1 MTRGKFITL
10 EGIDGVGKSTQAAL
24 LAAFLINHKKIHA
37 ITTREPGGTPFGE
50 QLRKMMFDGGW
61 DGVGEVLL
69 MAAARR
75 EHVRHR
81 ISPALNDGT
90 WVVCDRFT
98 DSTIAYQ
105 GGGRG
110 VCKEWIADVMRE
122 VEEDA
127 RPDLTFYFRAPDDF
141 SPPTGDDAFE
151 QSGSEFYRAVDD
163 AYRRLAEE
171 NPARIITIDGVKD
184 GTRRSVEDI
193 AAEMQKTVETRWP

>member
-24 LAAFLINHKKIHA
+24 LAEFLISHKKIHA

-50 QLRKMMFDGGW
+50 QLREMMFGGGW

-110 VCKEWIADVMRE
+110 VCQEWIADVMRK

-151 QSGSEFYRAVDD
+151 QSGGEFYRAVDD

-171 NPARIITIDGVKD
+171 SPARIITIDGVKD

-193 AAEMQKTVETRWP
+193 AVEMQKTVETRWP

>member
-10 EGIDGVGKSTQAAL
+10 EGIDGVGKSTQAFL
-24 LAAFLINHKKIHA
+24 LSDFLTNHKKVET

-50 QLRKMMFDGGW
+50 QLREMMFGGGW

-81 ISPALNDGT
+81 ILPALNDGA

-98 DSTIAYQ
+98 DSTMAYQ

-110 VCKEWIADVMRE
+110 VCKEWITDVMRK

-127 RPDLTFYFRAPDDF
+127 HPDLTFYFPVPDDF

-151 QSGSEFYRAVDD
+151 QSGGDFYRSVDD
-163 AYRRLAEE
+163 AYQRLAEE
-171 NPARIITIDGVKD
+171 NPARIVTIAGEKA
-184 GTRRSVEDI
+184 GARRGVEDI
-193 AAEMQKTVETRWP
+193 AVEIQTIVETRWP